1 MATLRL
7 AIVGS
12 GAVNFGGAE
21 GPWNHSKRLEMLGGV
36 EIVAI
41 ADPLTEK
48 AKSILEE
55 KLQGEHKDLYK
66 NCVVLASFTDILKF
80 EDDRKPH
87 AVFIGTYS
95 LQYPVQHARTYLVLL
110 IIECNHTCWIGWYCS
125 I

>member
-66 NCVVLASFTDILKF
+66 KCVVLASFKDILKF

-95 LQYPVQHARTYLVLL
+95 LQYPVQHVRTYLVIL
-110 IIECNHTCWIGWYCS
+110 IIECNHTCWISWYCS
-125 I
+125 M

>member
-66 NCVVLASFTDILKF
+66 NCVVLASFKDILKF

-95 LQYPVQHARTYLVLL
+95 LQYPVQHARSYLVIL
-110 IIECNHTCWIGWYCS
+110 ISGCS
-125 I
+125 HAY